1 MPLIDVTDVQPW
13 LEETKLRL
21 DSGAELIEEPFISER
36 VKSRLASCDIDV
48 STWVDKSST
57 PVIVK
62 GIIGALVA
70 AQHYNRVYSETDDAG
85 NLYANKLEEMANGLI
100 ESICLGT
107 LDLLDVSDDPATT
120 GFGSVLFYPDDTVGV
135 LEEDKEEAVRFT
147 MGKVF

>member
-1 MPLIDVTDVQPW
+1 MPLIDVSDVQPW

-21 DSGAELIEEPFISER
+21 DSGEPLVEEPFISER

-57 PVIVK
+57 PVLVK

-70 AQHYNRVYSETDDAG
+70 AQHYNRTYSETEDAG
-85 NLYANKLEEMANGLI
+85 NLYANKLEMMANGLL
-100 ESICLGT
+100 ESICAGT
-107 LDLLDVSDDPATT
+107 LDLLDITDDPATT
-120 GFGSVLFYPDDTVGV
+120 GFGSVLFYPDDSVGV
-135 LEEDKEEAVRFT
+135 LDKEEAVRFT